1 MNLKRFLLLSAVTYG
16 LCALWAIT
24 GVQGDSETIYAP
36 SVPATVTLGMLT
48 PEQMQDRA
56 EELTET
62 TTSTT
67 TSTTSTTTQPVTTL
81 APFHPDTK
89 CQEWFQTAIT
99 VGWPNNIET
108 LEKLGRVLWK
118 ETRCLN
124 VTPLSSDEYLRDSFN
139 GHDWGIAQINEPV
152 HRAYVEQ
159 VFNMPFEES
168 MSDPTLNL
176 RFAYLLYSELE
187 AKGKCGWKPW
197 SLC

>member
-1 MNLKRFLLLSAVTYG
+1 MNIKRLLLLSFGTYA

-24 GVQGDSETIYAP
+24 GVQGNTETPTGSPVP
-36 SVPATVTLGMLT
+36 STVTIGMLT
-48 PEQMQDRA
+48 PQQQQERT
-56 EELTET
+56 EELSTT

-67 TSTTSTTTQPVTTL
+67 TTIPTTTVAPV
-81 APFHPDTK
+81 PVDTK
-89 CQEWFQTAIT
+89 CQEWFPTAIS
-99 VGWPNNIET
+99 VGWPNNPET
-108 LEKLGRVLWK
+108 LKKLGRLLWK

-124 VTPLSSDEYLRDSFN
+124 LTPLSSDKNARNWFN
-139 GHDWGIAQINEPV
+139 GHDWGVAQINEPT

-176 RFAYLLYSELE
+176 RFAFLLYSELE
-187 AKGKCGWKPW
+187 AQGRCGWQPW

>member
-1 MNLKRFLLLSAVTYG
+1 MNIKRLLLLSFGTYA

-24 GVQGDSETIYAP
+24 GVQGNTETPTSPPVP
-36 SVPATVTLGMLT
+36 STVTIGMLT
-48 PEQMQDRA
+48 PQQQQERIQ
-56 EELTET
+56 ELSTT

-67 TSTTSTTTQPVTTL
+67 TTTQPVTTV
-81 APFHPDTK
+81 APVPVDTK
-89 CQEWFQTAIT
+89 CQEWFPTAIS
-99 VGWPNNIET
+99 VGWPNDPAT
-108 LEKLGRVLWK
+108 LKKLGRLLWK

-124 VTPLSSDEYLRDSFN
+124 LTPLSSDENARNWFN
-139 GHDWGIAQINEPV
+139 GHDWGVAQINEPT

-176 RFAYLLYSELE
+176 RFAFLLYSELE
-187 AKGKCGWKPW
+187 AQGRCGWQPW